1 MSSDKGI
8 IGEVVEQSAGVLEKA
23 YDDLAHPTA
32 KSVGNTLS
40 FIPRTIGIWLSRW
53 EKWIINGEESIRMTA
68 EAVKEK
74 AARIPEEKLTEPEPY
89 VAVPAIQQLSYCYN
103 SEELREL
110 YANLLVSSMNSD
122 TKYQV
127 HPSFVEIIKQL
138 TPDEA
143 KLLKVLP
150 RDSMAYQPIM
160 DVLLNLGPGKG
171 HIALLR
177 NYSNIGRGVCEMPEQ
192 INLYLENFDR
202 LKIIRILDDIHV
214 MDLSKY
220 DPIREDPHFHMYM
233 NAQSDDKKMSITEK
247 RKSFHVTNYG
257 LSFLK
262 TCIL

>member
-1 MSSDKGI
+1 MSSDREI
-8 IGEVVEQSAGVLEKA
+8 IGKIVDQSSGVLEKA

-40 FIPRTIGIWLSRW
+40 FIPRTIGIWLGKW
-53 EKWIINGEESIRMTA
+53 EKWIINGEESIRLTA

-74 AARIPEEKLTEPEPY
+74 ASKIPEEKLTEPEPY

-122 TKYQV
+122 TKYDV

-150 RDSMAYQPIM
+150 RDAMAYQPIM
-160 DVLLNLGPGKG
+160 DVQLHMGPDKG
-171 HIALLR
+171 HIAILR
-177 NYSNIGRGVCEMPEQ
+177 NYSNIGRGVCEKPEQ

-214 MDLSKY
+214 MDASKY
-220 DPIREDPHFHMYM
+220 VPIREDPHFQMYLK
-233 NAQSDDKKMSITEK
+233 ARADDKGLSITEK

-262 TCIL
+262 TCII